1 MRIGLVRHLEVD
13 CPHKNMM
20 TSEEFREWSE
30 KYEHAGVIKNR
41 VNMYGIN
48 WDICYSSDLKRA
60 VTTAKEVYS
69 GNIYLDKLLREVD
82 NAPFI
87 HTERLKLPFPIWHF
101 CGRLA
106 WFFKSKSQ
114 PEDIHATKKRV
125 RRFIRRL
132 DWEKDNILIVSHGFL
147 IFNFIFELFRLGFVG
162 KEVHRVRNGIL
173 YIYELP
179 DNKKPAFAKKNRQDG
194 KEDRH
199 AVHHSMRRKDKGKVF
214 HGCSKRI

>member
-1 MRIGLVRHLEVD
+1 MRIGLVRHFKVN

-20 TSEEFREWSE
+20 NSEEFREWSE
-30 KYEHAGVIKNR
+30 KYERAGVIKNR
-41 VNMYGIN
+41 VNLYGID
-48 WDICYSSDLKRA
+48 WDICYCSDVKRA

-87 HTERLKLPFPIWHF
+87 HTERLKLPFPVWHF

-114 PEDIHATKKRV
+114 PEDIRATRRRV
-125 RRFIRRL
+125 HRFMERI
-132 DWEKDNILIVSHGFL
+132 DWDNENILIVSHGFL

-179 DNKKPAFAKKNRQDG
+179 ETKKKELIKRTAVNRRAG
-194 KEDRH
+194 
-199 AVHHSMRRKDKGKVF
+199 RK
-214 HGCSKRI
+214 R